1 MVAGP
6 RRLPVDV
13 EVHAVIYRAHR
24 PPGRRQRRRRSRREV
39 SCHGAKE
46 RVKVGQAGVCQES
59 QPGGGAGESEK
70 ETNPQEEVSCHGA
83 KERVK
88 VGQAG
93 VCQESQPGGGAG
105 ESEKE
110 TNPQEYRCQLRQDRP
125 GLSLHGSKVRDESE
139 GTVQGHPQI
148 ADLGGG
154 SQKLLELRCLVL
166 LLVAGSTSC
175 WPARDFAER
184 RLDGAAPGG
193 GLRNSVLPAPCVV
206 IAGDRLLNN
215 ELADILHR
223 WTPDLVLLT
232 ETWLKPHLALDVPGY
247 VCHRADRHA
256 GPRGGVAVLVR
267 CHIPH
272 YRRAVPA
279 LAAAEA
285 VAVRLT
291 STRPALT
298 VAAVYLQPNRVLP
311 AADLLL
317 LARLDG
323 AVLLAGDFNC
333 RHTRWGC
340 AADTFRGRALLRFTA
355 ACDLTIH
362 APPSP
367 TYCPTRANQRPSV
380 LDLCLTTQRLTV
392 VSLAVLSDLASD
404 HLPVVG
410 VLQGLLAAGPPLRR
424 RDYQRADWP
433 AFRRHLDDQL
443 DLGLT
448 VATPEDLDDVVERFA
463 AAIGCAERAAI
474 PLRPVRPGGKPLPPP
489 LRALIR
495 MRNAARRCWQRLR
508 HPQALEEYRYY
519 KGRCR
524 RAVTDW
530 QASQHLLALQSL
542 SAQTGSVWGYV
553 RGLRSR
559 AAGVPPLQS
568 GQRFLDDPRDKAELL
583 AGHFESTFVPHAVPA
598 AGPTAAAFRDL
609 PPLPLPA
616 AVGSLLVTPRE
627 VERAV
632 GRLKLGKAPGPDG
645 VRPVLVKSLS
655 RKALIYFT
663 KLCNFSLLLAHF
675 PLPWRHAVIVPVP
688 KTHPASPDVAQYR
701 PISLLSCLSKVFE
714 RMLLGRL
721 GLHLAVHGSLPDFQ
735 FGFRRHLSALHA
747 VAYVSD
753 LITAGFNRRAHSI
766 LVLLDLKRAFD
777 SVHHAA
783 LVHKLRQTELS
794 PHLLNLLQSFLADR
808 TFAVRVGGALSGI
821 HRVAAG
827 VPQGAI
833 LSPTLFAVFLADM
846 APPPGATL
854 ALYADDTAV
863 LVTGDDAQ
871 VLQAQAQ
878 VALRHLSGYMA
889 SWGILPNPAKTQVLF
904 CTKRR
909 RRPPAP
915 LVLLGV
921 LLPYLPAVKYLGV
934 LLDAT
939 FTWQPHIT
947 AAVRK
952 TRILHRT
959 LRPVLGA
966 RSGVPQPTR
975 LLVYKTYIL
984 PVLLYASVVWA
995 TLPRTCW
1002 RPINSVLHAG
1012 LRLVLGYPL
1021 WTPVELLYRL
1031 SGLRRPVEM
1040 VAAFAQRFF
1049 RRNERSLNPGGSQKL
1064 LELRCLVLLLV
1075 AGSTSCWPARD
1086 FAERRLDGAA
1096 PGGGLRNSV
1105 LPAPCVVIAG
1115 DRLLNN
1121 ELADILHRWT
1131 PDLVLLTETW
1141 LKPHLALDVPGY
1153 VCHRADRHAGP
1164 RGGVAVLVRCHIPHY
1179 RRAVP
1184 ALAAAEAVAVRLT
1197 STRPALTVAAVYLQP
1212 NRVLPAADLLLL
1224 ARLDGAVLLAGDFNC
1239 RHTRWGCAADTF
1251 RGRALLRFT
1260 AACDLTIHAP
1270 PSPTYCPTRAN
1281 QRPSVLD
1288 LCLTTQ
1294 RLTVVSLAVL
1304 SDLAS
1309 DHLPVVGVL
1318 QGLLA
1323 AGPPLR
1329 RRDYQRADWP
1339 AFRRHLDDQLDL
1351 GLTVATPEDLDDVVE
1366 RFAAAIG
1373 CAERAAIPLRPVRPG
1388 GKPLPPPLRALIRM
1402 RNAARRCWQ
1411 RLRHPQALEEYRYYK
1426 GRCRRA
1432 VTDWQASQHLL
1443 ALQSLSAQTGSVWG
1457 YVRGLR
1463 SRAAGVPPLQSG
1475 QRFLDDPRDKAELL
1489 AGHFESTFV
1498 PHAVPAAGPTAA
1510 AFRDLPPLP
1519 LPAAVGSLL
1528 VTPREV
1534 ERAVGRLKLGKAP
1547 GPDGVRPVLV
1557 KSLSRKALIYFTK
1570 LCNFSL
1576 LLAHFPLPWRHAVI
1590 VPVPKTHPASPDV
1603 AQYRPISLLSCLSKV
1618 FERMLLGR
1626 LGLHLA
1632 VHGSLPDFQ
1641 FGFRRHLSALHAV
1654 AYVSDLITAGF
1665 NRRAHSILVLLDLK
1679 RAFDSV
1685 HHAALVHKLRQ
1696 TELSPHLLNLLQS
1709 FLADRTFAV
1718 RVGGALSGI
1727 HRVAAG
1733 VPQGAILSPTLFAVF
1748 LADMA
1753 PPPGATLALYAD
1765 DTAVLVTGD
1774 DAQVLQAQAQVALRH
1789 LSGYMASWGILP
1801 NPAKTQVLFC
1811 TKRRRRPPAPLVLL
1825 GVLLPYLPAVKYLGV
1840 LLDATFTWQPHI
1852 TAAVRKTRIL
1862 HRTLRPVLG
1871 ARSGVP
1877 QPTRLLVYKTYILP
1891 VLLYASVV
1899 WATLPRTCWR
1909 PINSVLH
1916 AGLRLVLGYP
1926 LWTPVELLYR
1936 LSGLRRPVEMVA
1948 AFAQRFFRRN
1958 ERSLNPLVRSIGDY
1972 DVAEPHAH
1980 PRIRDFLRADP
1991 P

>member
-1 MVAGP
+1 MTAPVVTWNARSLCLRAADFSDLLRVHRPAIVGVTETWLTDGVRFQVPGYAVHRADRASGLRGGVAIFVRSDLRHHRRALPQLTNLEAVAVKITGVAQPFTFCSVYSAPHKAFPVLAFTTLLRLDRHCVIAGDYNCRHVHWGCATTDFRGRGLYRLVREAGLSLVAPSSPTYFPTRAAQRPSVLDFFLSTGVPVLNVATRLALDSDHLPVFGELQLECDFGGVQERLDFRRADWPAYRRCLDSHLDLTAVPRTPQDLDETATSFAALLTMAAAEAVPVCRAPRSGP
-6 RRLPVDV
+6 PMPRELRRLLTLRNRARGRWQRQRGDRLLAEYHALKSEVRRAVAAWQAQVQLARIQALSLTRGTVWTFLRKLRATRTTVPPLCVDGALLEDPATKAAALAARFHETFQPHASSALRAAPQLAASAPVDEDPFRGYLLATPR
-13 EVHAVIYRAHR
+13 EVRRAIGSLRSRVAPGLDGVQAPLLHHLSRRGLVYFTQLLNAILLLQHYPTPWKTAVVVPVPKKGQDVRLLTGHR
-24 PPGRRQRRRRSRREV
+24 PISLLSVLSKVAEKILLARLRLLVDRLDLLPPTQFGFRKRHSALHSLAVVVDDITRAFNSHEHSVLVLLDLSRAFDCISHSLLLAKLRTFGFPERFLATLCSFLSGRTFRVRVDSALSAPLSVDAGVPQGALLSPLLFALFVADIPVLPAAKTLQYADDTALLLTGPDALLLGARAQTCLRSIATYLQSWGLLPNPQKTKAIFFSKRRSRPPPPLTLLGTVLPWTRSALYLGLHLDSSLTWNEHV
-39 SCHGAKE
+39 SHMAGRARTAMQALRPVLSPRSTLPLDM
-46 RVKVGQAGVCQES
+46 RVRLWQALVLPILLYGCVVWAYVPPFTFRPIRSTYHWCLRYLLATPHRTAVTRLYDLAGVAPPDEVVRRLAS
-59 QPGGGAGESEK
+59 AFFRRAARHL
-70 ETNPQEEVSCHGA
+70 NPA
-83 KERVK
+83 I
-88 VGQAG
+88 
-93 VCQESQPGGGAG
+93 
-105 ESEKE
+105 
-110 TNPQEYRCQLRQDRP
+110 N
-125 GLSLHGSKVRDESE
+125 SLADYDPTVAHPHRRIRDF
-139 GTVQGHPQI
+139 V
-148 ADLGGG
+148 GG

-808 TFAVRVGGALSGI
+808 TFAVRV
-821 HRVAAG
+821 
-827 VPQGAI
+827 
-833 LSPTLFAVFLADM
+833 D
-846 APPPGATL
+846 
-854 ALYADDTAV
+854 
-863 LVTGDDAQ
+863 
-871 VLQAQAQ
+871 
-878 VALRHLSGYMA
+878 
-889 SWGILPNPAKTQVLF
+889 
-904 CTKRR
+904 
-909 RRPPAP
+909 
-915 LVLLGV
+915 
-921 LLPYLPAVKYLGV
+921 
-934 LLDAT
+934 
-939 FTWQPHIT
+939 
-947 AAVRK
+947 
-952 TRILHRT
+952 
-959 LRPVLGA
+959 
-966 RSGVPQPTR
+966 
-975 LLVYKTYIL
+975 
-984 PVLLYASVVWA
+984 
-995 TLPRTCW
+995 
-1002 RPINSVLHAG
+1002 
-1012 LRLVLGYPL
+1012 
-1021 WTPVELLYRL
+1021 
-1031 SGLRRPVEM
+1031 
-1040 VAAFAQRFF
+1040 
-1049 RRNERSLNPGGSQKL
+1049 
-1064 LELRCLVLLLV
+1064 
-1075 AGSTSCWPARD
+1075 
-1086 FAERRLDGAA
+1086 
-1096 PGGGLRNSV
+1096 
-1105 LPAPCVVIAG
+1105 
-1115 DRLLNN
+1115 
-1121 ELADILHRWT
+1121 
-1131 PDLVLLTETW
+1131 
-1141 LKPHLALDVPGY
+1141 
-1153 VCHRADRHAGP
+1153 
-1164 RGGVAVLVRCHIPHY
+1164 
-1179 RRAVP
+1179 
-1184 ALAAAEAVAVRLT
+1184 
-1197 STRPALTVAAVYLQP
+1197 
-1212 NRVLPAADLLLL
+1212 
-1224 ARLDGAVLLAGDFNC
+1224 
-1239 RHTRWGCAADTF
+1239 
-1251 RGRALLRFT
+1251 
-1260 AACDLTIHAP
+1260 
-1270 PSPTYCPTRAN
+1270 
-1281 QRPSVLD
+1281 
-1288 LCLTTQ
+1288 
-1294 RLTVVSLAVL
+1294 
-1304 SDLAS
+1304 
-1309 DHLPVVGVL
+1309 
-1318 QGLLA
+1318 
-1323 AGPPLR
+1323 
-1329 RRDYQRADWP
+1329 
-1339 AFRRHLDDQLDL
+1339 
-1351 GLTVATPEDLDDVVE
+1351 
-1366 RFAAAIG
+1366 
-1373 CAERAAIPLRPVRPG
+1373 
-1388 GKPLPPPLRALIRM
+1388 
-1402 RNAARRCWQ
+1402 
-1411 RLRHPQALEEYRYYK
+1411 
-1426 GRCRRA
+1426 
-1432 VTDWQASQHLL
+1432 
-1443 ALQSLSAQTGSVWG
+1443 
-1457 YVRGLR
+1457 
-1463 SRAAGVPPLQSG
+1463 
-1475 QRFLDDPRDKAELL
+1475 
-1489 AGHFESTFV
+1489 
-1498 PHAVPAAGPTAA
+1498 
-1510 AFRDLPPLP
+1510 
-1519 LPAAVGSLL
+1519 
-1528 VTPREV
+1528 
-1534 ERAVGRLKLGKAP
+1534 
-1547 GPDGVRPVLV
+1547 
-1557 KSLSRKALIYFTK
+1557 
-1570 LCNFSL
+1570 
-1576 LLAHFPLPWRHAVI
+1576 
-1590 VPVPKTHPASPDV
+1590 
-1603 AQYRPISLLSCLSKV
+1603 
-1618 FERMLLGR
+1618 
-1626 LGLHLA
+1626 
-1632 VHGSLPDFQ
+1632 
-1641 FGFRRHLSALHAV
+1641 
-1654 AYVSDLITAGF
+1654 
-1665 NRRAHSILVLLDLK
+1665 
-1679 RAFDSV
+1679 
-1685 HHAALVHKLRQ
+1685 
-1696 TELSPHLLNLLQS
+1696 
-1709 FLADRTFAV
+1709 
-1718 RVGGALSGI
+1718 GALSGI